1 MSLTAQIRK
10 AVKNRD
16 VFQKIFCYLLC
27 KLGYSDELLCHV
39 ELRNKYLKK
48 LRKQYQDVLKSF
60 SYDKVSIKDDK
71 SNKVWVCW
79 FQGMDNAPP
88 IVKKCVQSISEQV
101 GNENLTIITMD
112 NIEDYVTLPKYIVE
126 KWKKGII
133 SNTHL
138 SDILRLELLI
148 NHGGLWL
155 DATTFITGEI
165 PEYIYDNDLFM
176 YRLSSN
182 THLSDILR
190 LELLIN
196 HGGLWLDATTFIT
209 GEIPEYIYDNDL
221 FMYRLSDAND
231 KAIRYNTWLMYAT
244 PDNRVL
250 KMVRDLLYEYW
261 KRENRLK
268 EYFLIHLFITMVLEK
283 YPDDFDAMFRVSDSD
298 SNILYL
304 NYFNE
309 PYCEETYNNIVKTT
323 SIHKLTYK
331 NLDEAKQGTF
341 YQHIIED
348 NI

>member
-148 NHGGLWL
+148 NYGGLWL
-155 DATTFITGEI
+155 DATTFVTGEI
-165 PEYIYDNDLFM
+165 PK
-176 YRLSSN
+176 
-182 THLSDILR
+182 
-190 LELLIN
+190 
-196 HGGLWLDATTFIT
+196 
-209 GEIPEYIYDNDL
+209 YIYDNDL

-231 KAIRYNTWLMYAT
+231 KAIRYNTWLIYAT
-244 PDNRVL
+244 KNNRVL

-268 EYFLIHLFITMVLEK
+268 EYFLIHLFITLVLEK
-283 YPDDFDAMFRVSDSD
+283 YPDDFNTMFRISDSD

-309 PYCEETYNNIVKTT
+309 PYCEETYSNIVKTT

-331 NLDEAKQGTF
+331 NLDESKQGTF
-341 YQHIIED
+341 YRHIIED
-348 NI
+348 DI

>member
-1 MSLTAQIRK
+1 MKLVGHIKK
-10 AVKNRD
+10 AIKSGD
-16 VFQKIFCYLLC
+16 LPQKVFCYMLC
-27 KLGYSDELLCHV
+27 KLGYSDELLCHI
-39 ELRNKYLKK
+39 ELRNKYLRK
-48 LRKQYQDVLKSF
+48 LKKQYQGTLESF
-60 SYDKVSIKDDK
+60 SYDRVTTKGIKSD
-71 SNKVWVCW
+71 KVWVCW
-79 FQGMDNAPP
+79 FQGMDKAPT
-88 IVKKCVQSISEQV
+88 IVKKCVQSIREHV
-101 GNENLTIITMD
+101 GSENLTIITT
-112 NIEDYVTLPKYIVE
+112 NNVKNYVNLPKYIIE
-126 KWKKGII
+126 KWRKGII

-148 NHGGLWL
+148 NYGGLWL
-155 DATTFITGEI
+155 DATTFVTGDI
-165 PEYIYDNDLFM
+165 PQ
-176 YRLSSN
+176 
-182 THLSDILR
+182 
-190 LELLIN
+190 
-196 HGGLWLDATTFIT
+196 
-209 GEIPEYIYDNDL
+209 YIYDNDL

>member
-1 MSLTAQIRK
+1 MSLTIQTKK
-10 AVKNRD
+10 AVQNGDLFSKA
-16 VFQKIFCYLLC
+16 FCYMLC
-27 KLGYSDELLCHV
+27 KLGYSDELLCHI
-39 ELRNKYLKK
+39 ELRNKYLRK
-48 LRKQYQDVLKSF
+48 LKKQYQSMLESF
-60 SYDKVSIKDDK
+60 SYDRVTTKGIKSD
-71 SNKVWVCW
+71 NVWVCW
-79 FQGMDNAPP
+79 FQGLDYAPT
-88 IVKKCVQSISEQV
+88 IVKKCVQSIREHV
-101 GNENLTIITMD
+101 GSENLTIITT
-112 NIEDYVTLPKYIVE
+112 NNVKNYVNLPKYIIE
-126 KWKKGII
+126 KWRKGII

-148 NHGGLWL
+148 NYGGLWL
-155 DATTFITGEI
+155 DATTFVTGDI
-165 PEYIYDNDLFM
+165 PQ
-176 YRLSSN
+176 
-182 THLSDILR
+182 
-190 LELLIN
+190 
-196 HGGLWLDATTFIT
+196 
-209 GEIPEYIYDNDL
+209 YIYDNDL

>member
-176 YRLSSN
+176 YRLS
-182 THLSDILR
+182 
-190 LELLIN
+190 
-196 HGGLWLDATTFIT
+196 
-209 GEIPEYIYDNDL
+209 
-221 FMYRLSDAND
+221 DAND

>member
-126 KWKKGII
+126 KKGII

-148 NHGGLWL
+148 NYGGLWL
-155 DATTFITGEI
+155 DATTFVTGEI
-165 PEYIYDNDLFM
+165 PK
-176 YRLSSN
+176 
-182 THLSDILR
+182 
-190 LELLIN
+190 
-196 HGGLWLDATTFIT
+196 
-209 GEIPEYIYDNDL
+209 YIYDNDL

-231 KAIRYNTWLMYAT
+231 KAIRYNTWLIYAT
-244 PDNRVL
+244 KNNRVL

-268 EYFLIHLFITMVLEK
+268 EYFLIHLFITLVLEK
-283 YPDDFDAMFRVSDSD
+283 YPDDFNTMFRISDSD

-309 PYCEETYNNIVKTT
+309 PYCEETYSNIVKTT

-331 NLDEAKQGTF
+331 NLDESKQGTF
-341 YQHIIED
+341 YRHIIED
-348 NI
+348 DI